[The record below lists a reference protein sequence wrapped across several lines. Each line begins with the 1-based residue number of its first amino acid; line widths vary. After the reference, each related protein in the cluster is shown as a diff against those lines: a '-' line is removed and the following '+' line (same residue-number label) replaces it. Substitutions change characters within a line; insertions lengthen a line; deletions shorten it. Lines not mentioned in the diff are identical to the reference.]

1 MKLATY
7 STDDNRTPRVG
18 IVVTSGAD
26 ELLVDVTCVPDCPQA
41 AGIPTGMLELLEAG
55 EESLRA
61 LRLVERF
68 AADRLATATTRAAW
82 IASRLVHDSE
92 SVTFHPPIAR
102 PGKIIMVGG
111 NYGKHNAEKRASSVA
126 VPDALLQEHAE
137 APPAFAKFPS
147 VQIGHRQPLVYPR
160 HTTQFDYEAELGVV
174 IGRRCKDVA
183 AESYADVVAGY
194 TIVNDVSM
202 RDLQFPEMKR
212 GSTMFGKNL
221 DGAMPVGPYLVL
233 KDEIPDPQALL
244 VQCLVNGEVRQND
257 STANMVFGV
266 AQLIAHFSRM
276 TLEPGDIIS
285 TGTPSGVGIFWNP
298 PEHGLLHAG
307 DRIEIRIEG
316 LGCLE
321 NTVVAESSSA
331 SATAAG
337 NRR

>member
-1 MKLATY
+1 M
-7 STDDNRTPRVG
+7 RH
-18 IVVTSGAD
+18 
-26 ELLVDVTCVPDCPQA
+26 
-41 AGIPTGMLELLEAG
+41 
-55 EESLRA
+55 
-61 LRLVERF
+61 VEHF
-68 AADRLATATTRAAW
+68 AVDRLAEAATRAAW
-82 IASRLVHDSE
+82 LSSGLAHDSHA
-92 SVTFHPPIAR
+92 VTFHPPIAR

-111 NYGKHNAEKRASSVA
+111 NYGKHNAEKRGSSVA
-126 VPDALLQEHAE
+126 VPDALLEEHNE
-137 APPAFAKFPS
+137 APPAFAKFSS

-160 HTTQFDYEAELGVV
+160 HTQQFDYEAELGVV

-183 AESYADVVAGY
+183 ADSYADVIAGY

-233 KDEIPDPQALL
+233 KDEIPDPQSLR
-244 VQCLVNGEVRQND
+244 VRCLVNGEVRQSD

-298 PEHGLLHAG
+298 PEHGLLHVG
-307 DRIEIRIEG
+307 DRIEIHIEG
-316 LGCLE
+316 LGCLQ
-321 NTVVAESSSA
+321 NTVVAESSLA
-331 SATAAG
+331 SAIAAG
-337 NRR
+337 NCR

>member
-7 STDDNRTPRVG
+7 STNKSGTPRIG
-18 IVVTSGAD
+18 IVVTIGAD
-26 ELLVDVTCVPDCPQA
+26 ELVVDAARVPDCPQA
-41 AGIPTGMLELLEAG
+41 PGISGTMLEFLEGG
-55 EESLRA
+55 EASLDA
-61 LRLVERF
+61 MRLVERF
-68 AADRLATATTRAAW
+68 AADRLATATTRGEWAS
-82 IASRLVHDSE
+82 SRLVHDSRF
-92 SVTFHPPIAR
+92 VTFHPPIAR

-126 VPDALLQEHAE
+126 IPDALLQEHTE

-160 HTTQFDYEAELGVV
+160 HTKQFDYEAELGVV

-183 AESYADVVAGY
+183 VESYADVIAGY
-194 TIVNDVSM
+194 TIVNDISM

-221 DGAMPVGPYLVL
+221 DGAMPIGPYLVL
-233 KDEIPDPQALL
+233 KDEIPEPQTLR
-244 VQCLVNGEVRQND
+244 VRCLVNGEERQND

-285 TGTPSGVGIFWNP
+285 TGTPSGVGIFWDP
-298 PEHGLLHAG
+298 PEHGLLHVG
-307 DRIEIRIEG
+307 DRVEIHIDG
-316 LGCLE
+316 LGCLQ

-331 SATAAG
+331 GATASG

>member
-7 STDDNRTPRVG
+7 STEDNHMPRIG
-18 IVVTSGAD
+18 IVVALGTE
-26 ELLVDVTCVPDCPQA
+26 ELLVDAARVPDCPQA
-41 AGIPTGMLELLEAG
+41 TGLPEDMLELLEGGADTL
-55 EESLRA
+55 EA
-61 LRLVERF
+61 MRLVERF
-68 AADRLATATTRAAW
+68 ATDRLARATTRAEW
-82 IASRLVHDSE
+82 ISSGLAQDSNH
-92 SVTFHPPIAR
+92 VTFYPPIAR

-111 NYGKHNAEKRASSVA
+111 NYVKHNAEKRTSSAA

-160 HTTQFDYEAELGVV
+160 HTQQFDYEAELGVV
-174 IGRRCKDVA
+174 IGRRCKDVP

-194 TIVNDVSM
+194 TIVNDISM

-221 DGAMPVGPYLVL
+221 DGAMPIGPYLVL
-233 KDEIPDPQALL
+233 KDEILDPQALL
-244 VQCLVNGEVRQND
+244 VRCLVNGEERQND

-298 PEHGLLHAG
+298 PEHGLLHVG
-307 DRIEIRIEG
+307 DRIEIHIEG

-321 NTVVAESSSA
+321 NTVVAESSSP
-331 SATAAG
+331 SATASG
-337 NRR
+337 YGR